1 MWAAI
6 KGDVSEFISTVKT
19 ETAETLN
26 KIDHNLDGDDAPST
40 PMIDPDTGIV
50 IDDENETVA
59 DTSFSREEMLH
70 YIHSCPQVF
79 MDPLPKQEEDENEKV
94 KALLEVTTA
103 YKEKK
108 RRKKQK
114 QRAIQ
119 TAIISV

>member
-79 MDPLPKQEEDENEKV
+79 MDPLPKQEEDENENESQPEDQ
-94 KALLEVTTA
+94 AERLAGESSFNNESEPA
-103 YKEKK
+103 DD
-108 RRKKQK
+108 
-114 QRAIQ
+114 
-119 TAIISV
+119 